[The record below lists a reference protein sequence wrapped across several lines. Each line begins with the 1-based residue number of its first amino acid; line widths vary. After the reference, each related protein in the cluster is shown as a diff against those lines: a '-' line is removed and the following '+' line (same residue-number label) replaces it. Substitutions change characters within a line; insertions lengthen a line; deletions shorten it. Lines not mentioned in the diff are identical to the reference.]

1 MTRSTNRKLT
11 SALLTCLLLTSL
23 AVTSSASD
31 TSCDHNYTVTRHEPT
46 CETKGYE
53 YRYCEICGNSER
65 SEREDRVDHAY
76 SAWERSES
84 VGKNVNVCRFCG
96 KTNGTTVDSDPLYI
110 DLEEDEPYLIV
121 DLVSG
126 TFGDKTAERVDD
138 AVCKIGGKVIVEE
151 NVSVH
156 EIEDPMGRR
165 LVSLGEDAD
174 ELVIVRH
181 AFTVTMLDDGAWK
194 DPDVEMSV
202 KVAFSAGSRRNFTLI
217 RVNEDNEWEEIDY
230 TYYDGELT
238 FKTDA
243 SGIFFLI

>member
-23 AVTSSASD
+23 SVTSSASD
-31 TSCDHNYTVTRHEPT
+31 TCDHSYTVTCHEPT
-46 CETKGYE
+46 CERKGYE
-53 YRYCEICGNSER
+53 YRYCDSCGDSETI
-65 SEREDRVDHAY
+65 EREDRVGHAY
-76 SAWERSES
+76 SAWSASES

-138 AVCKIGGKVIVEE
+138 AVCKIGSKVIAEE
-151 NVSVH
+151 NISVH
-156 EIEDPMGRR
+156 ELENPLGRR
-165 LVSLGEDAD
+165 LVSLGADAD

-194 DPDVEMSV
+194 EPETEISV

-217 RVNEDNEWEEIDY
+217 RVTEDNEWEEIDY
-230 TYYDGELT
+230 TYRNGELT